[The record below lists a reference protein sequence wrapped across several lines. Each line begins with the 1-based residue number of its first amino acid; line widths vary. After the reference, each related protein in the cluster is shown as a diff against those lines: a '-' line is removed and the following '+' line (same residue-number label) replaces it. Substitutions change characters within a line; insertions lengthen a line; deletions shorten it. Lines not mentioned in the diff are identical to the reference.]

1 MSITTEAEWLEFRRT
16 GGIGASEAAAIVG
29 LSPWCDNVELWRRKT
44 GHVSAPDISNNDAV
58 KYGHDAEPLVR
69 GLFALDYA
77 ERYETEYRGGFDM
90 VFHPE
95 HKFIFATLDGRLREK
110 STGRLGV
117 LEIKTTNIVQSMQKE
132 KWWSDGQPYLLRWPS
147 DFIRHFKLYGKWHMV
162 WYSRRGW
169 ALGISR

>member
-117 LEIKTTNIVQSMQKE
+117 LENNQHRAKHAKR
-132 KWWSDGQPYLLRWPS
+132 K
-147 DFIRHFKLYGKWHMV
+147 MV
-162 WYSRRGW
+162 E
-169 ALGISR
+169 